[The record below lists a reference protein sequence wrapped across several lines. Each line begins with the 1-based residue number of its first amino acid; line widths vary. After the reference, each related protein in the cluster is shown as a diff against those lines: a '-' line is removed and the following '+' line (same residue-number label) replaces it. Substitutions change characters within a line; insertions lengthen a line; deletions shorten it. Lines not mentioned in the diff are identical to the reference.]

1 MGVAP
6 NTLLPAIE
14 GLVSTMPTNAPQA
27 VAEWIKDV
35 KSLLRLTSLR
45 DQTDWAFEASA
56 DIDESANV
64 IRSGAS
70 TVYAL
75 LIGTVSADAEAD
87 FVCLTNDTSNTYDGT
102 AALDNVDVFVFNVP
116 VAATAGTEEFH
127 GFVFP
132 NGIPCA
138 TGISL
143 GADGLDGT
151 NPATNDLRGWILY
164 RES

>member
-6 NTLLPAIE
+6 NTLLPMIE
-14 GLVSTMPTNAPQA
+14 GLVSTMPTNAPQS

-35 KSLLRLTSLR
+35 KSLLRLTQLR
-45 DQTDWAFEASA
+45 DQSDWAFEASP
-56 DIDESANV
+56 DVDESANV

-87 FVCLTNDTSNTYDGT
+87 FVCLTNDTSNTFDGT

-116 VAATAGTEEFH
+116 AAATAGTEEFH

-132 NGIPCA
+132 KGIPCG
-138 TGISL
+138 TGVSL
-143 GADGLDGT
+143 GADGNDGT
-151 NPATNDLRGWILY
+151 NPATNDLRAWILY
-164 RES
+164 REA

>member
-1 MGVAP
+1 MAAP
-6 NTLLPAIE
+6 NIVIPAIE

-27 VAEWIKDV
+27 VSEWIKDV

-45 DQTDWAFEASA
+45 DQTDWTFVASA
-56 DIDESANV
+56 DIDETANV
-64 IRSGAS
+64 ILAAAG

-75 LIGTVSADAEAD
+75 LIGTNSADSEAD
-87 FVCLTNDTSNTYDGT
+87 FVCLTNDTSNTFDGT
-102 AALDNVDVFVFNVP
+102 AALDNTDVFVYQLP
-116 VAATAGTEEFH
+116 AVATDGTEEFS

-132 NGIPCA
+132 NGIPCG

-143 GADGLDGT
+143 GADGRDGT
-151 NPATNDLRGWILY
+151 NPAVDDIRGWILY